1 MKNSNKWTI
10 IISNSN
16 KTINYKT
23 TLPNLDNLNLSENN
37 FDEYIN
43 DTIYDLLNENGMWE
57 EINDI
62 DSWNNWGYQIDK

>member
-23 TLPNLDNLNLSENN
+23 TIPNLDNLNLSENN
-37 FDEYIN
+37 FDGYI
-43 DTIYDLLNENGMWE
+43 T
-57 EINDI
+57 
-62 DSWNNWGYQIDK
+62 

>member
-23 TLPNLDNLNLSENN
+23 TIPNL
-37 FDEYIN
+37 DEYIN

>member
-23 TLPNLDNLNLSENN
+23 TIPNLDNLNN

>member
-23 TLPNLDNLNLSENN
+23 TIPNLDNLNLSETN

>member
-23 TLPNLDNLNLSENN
+23 TIPN

>member
-23 TLPNLDNLNLSENN
+23 TIPNLYNLNLSENN

>member
-23 TLPNLDNLNLSENN
+23 TIPNLDNLNLSENN